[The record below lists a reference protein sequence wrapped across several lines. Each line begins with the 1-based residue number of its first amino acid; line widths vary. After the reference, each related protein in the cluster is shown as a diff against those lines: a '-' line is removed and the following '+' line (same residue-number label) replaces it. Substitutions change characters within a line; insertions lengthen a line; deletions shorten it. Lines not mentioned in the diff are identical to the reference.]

1 MSLSRHARA
10 LAHNF
15 PITAAAFGLI
25 LLATRISGAAEPGTG
40 QAPAQN
46 ALSPQIAGNGEK
58 GKAVFLTYQC
68 WACHGY
74 TGETGTRLIQD
85 NGTFVARL
93 FSVGSFINYIR
104 APRPND
110 PPPARSVTIMP
121 SYGVSSLSDQQA
133 ADLYA
138 YIRTF
143 KPTQP
148 PLQDIPLLKQMLSE
162 GAKLKK

>member
-1 MSLSRHARA
+1 MTISRNIRS
-10 LAHNF
+10 LAHGF
-15 PITAAAFGLI
+15 TVAAAAFCLI
-25 LLATRISGAAEPGTG
+25 LQATRISGAPAPEGG
-40 QAPAQN
+40 QTAAAPART
-46 ALSPQIAGNGEK
+46 IAGNVEN
-58 GKAVFLTYQC
+58 GKALFLTHQC

-93 FSVGSFINYIR
+93 FSVSSFINYIR

-110 PPPARSVTIMP
+110 PPPKRSVTTMP
-121 SYGVSSLSDQQA
+121 SYGVNSLSDQQA

-148 PLQDIPLLKQMLSE
+148 PLKDIPLLNQMLSE
-162 GAKLKK
+162 GGKVRK

>member
-1 MSLSRHARA
+1 MTTSRKMRSLARGFTVA
-10 LAHNF
+10 
-15 PITAAAFGLI
+15 AAAFGLI
-25 LLATRISGAAEPGTG
+25 LQATRTSGAPASEAG
-40 QAPAQN
+40 QTAAT
-46 ALSPQIAGNGEK
+46 AARTSAGNVDN
-58 GKAVFLTYQC
+58 GKALFLTHQC

-93 FSVGSFINYIR
+93 FTVSSFINYIR

-110 PPPARSVTIMP
+110 PPPKRSMTTMP
-121 SYGVSSLSDQQA
+121 SYGVNSLPDQQA

-148 PLQDIPLLKQMLSE
+148 PLKDIPLLNQMLSE
-162 GAKLKK
+162 GGKVKK

>member
-1 MSLSRHARA
+1 MRSSARR
-10 LAHNF
+10 F
-15 PITAAAFGLI
+15 TVVAAACGLI
-25 LLATRISGAAEPGTG
+25 LQSIRIIGAPAPTGG
-40 QAPAQN
+40 QATAVS
-46 ALSPQIAGNGEK
+46 ARTIAGNVEN
-58 GKAVFLTYQC
+58 GKAVFLAHQC

-93 FSVGSFINYIR
+93 FSASSFINYIR

-110 PPPARSVTIMP
+110 PPPTRSVTIMP
-121 SYGVSSLSDQQA
+121 SYGVNSLPDQQA

-148 PLQDIPLLKQMLSE
+148 PVKDIPLLNRMLSE
-162 GAKLKK
+162 GGKVKK